1 MPFNGTHKSIQYAQ
15 YQQRQERAERN
26 EQKENTI
33 LNSYMPTVLGHD
45 LAIETVDMRIW
56 MNNRKATDN
65 AIVYFIVI
73 DLDNDVFI

>member
-1 MPFNGTHKSIQYAQ
+1 
-15 YQQRQERAERN
+15 
-26 EQKENTI
+26 
-33 LNSYMPTVLGHD
+33 MPTVLGHD